1 MSKYE
6 LFARQQNDLYN
17 ITEQKKIDGV
27 KEQLTRIEGYFNDF
41 DIEDI
46 KKSKKI
52 IEEIDLTKNDFIEF
66 SEKEINDKKEKELID
81 QIEKEFGQMS
91 EEFDIYTKQEIN
103 KPIINYN
110 VFNQVKDL
118 KSIPGYDA
126 IQ

>member
-1 MSKYE
+1 LSKYE

>member
-17 ITEQKKIDGV
+17 ITEPKKIDGV

-52 IEEIDLTKNDFIEF
+52 IEEIGDVKIRMKVLEEMYSKDAV
-66 SEKEINDKKEKELID
+66 KERVLHKLKKFYKYIT
-81 QIEKEFGQMS
+81 
-91 EEFDIYTKQEIN
+91 TKQYKNI
-103 KPIINYN
+103 
-110 VFNQVKDL
+110 
-118 KSIPGYDA
+118 
-126 IQ
+126 

>member
-1 MSKYE
+1 LSKYE
-6 LFARQQNDLYN
+6 LFVRQQNDLYN
-17 ITEQKKIDGV
+17 ITEPKKIDGV

-52 IEEIDLTKNDFIEF
+52 IEEIDLTKNDFLEY

-81 QIEKEFGQMS
+81 QIEKEFRQMS